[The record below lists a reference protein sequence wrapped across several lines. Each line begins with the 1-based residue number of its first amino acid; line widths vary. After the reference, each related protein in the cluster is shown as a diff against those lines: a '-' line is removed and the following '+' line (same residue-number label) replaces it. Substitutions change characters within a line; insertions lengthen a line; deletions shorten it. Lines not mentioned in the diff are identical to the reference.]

1 MKNTHTHANSKWAAT
16 QRTGQELQNQLPITR
31 YTHLPPTIAGSR
43 TQVSACVWGSLSA
56 TGVVLLCG
64 FYTSVLAKKCSR
76 GAVVVWYQVILL
88 LITMGFY
95 RSLPSVEVGIFS
107 SVSIQSKYM
116 HATTGTTLLPLQ
128 LLLLLQCDFR
138 GHPSLIESF
147 NIWMKYMFLLILGW
161 VVNDIPLQLL
171 YGCVPCVT
179 RGISECFIFC
189 RQSFVLCGRGNLPCK
204 RHNKRMHQHTDKY
217 YTTMLGGIMNKDSS
231 SSFSDW

>member
-1 MKNTHTHANSKWAAT
+1 
-16 QRTGQELQNQLPITR
+16 
-31 YTHLPPTIAGSR
+31 
-43 TQVSACVWGSLSA
+43 
-56 TGVVLLCG
+56 
-64 FYTSVLAKKCSR
+64 
-76 GAVVVWYQVILL
+76 
-88 LITMGFY
+88 MGFY

-217 YTTMLGGIMNKDSS
+217 YTTMLGGIMNKDCSESDAVSNNGSTGHSCMFCPEQQSGTLDIGSTSS
-231 SSFSDW
+231 YRLSHVSPSFVRAADTFLSWVHMLFV